1 MVASGVAQGLELFIL
16 TCLRNVSRRP
26 TFGRIPLDE
35 WSARRRDLYL
45 TKDNTHNRQTNIHV
59 PGGIRA
65 HNLSRRAAEDL
76 RLRPRGHWDR
86 HDICNEDKIYSS
98 ILFRNDVSY
107 MIQPVA
113 RSRQLHNSWAHTV
126 WDVFNTVNCILLLFR
141 NVDFNFALPVIYMSI
156 FLCGFLRLIYPRL
169 CN

>member
-1 MVASGVAQGLELFIL
+1 MVASGIAQRFDLFIL
-16 TCLRNVSRRP
+16 TCLRNVSRRA

-45 TKDNTHNRQTNIHV
+45 TTHNTHNRQTYKHPC

-86 HDICNEDKIYSS
+86 HDICSADKICFS

-107 MIQPVA
+107 MIQLLA
-113 RSRQLHNSWAHTV
+113 RSRQLHINWAHTMR
-126 WDVFNTVNCILLLFR
+126 DVFNPVNCIWLLFR
-141 NVDFNFALPVIYMSI
+141 NVDFNFASRKLHVYFS
-156 FLCGFLRLIYPRL
+156 L
-169 CN
+169 